1 MGAASLPVGLR
12 RALER
17 RLETLAAGV
26 PFALRL
32 PDREPLRFGPGE
44 PRFVLA
50 AESRTGAAALAS
62 LDRTRLAEA
71 YLEGHLHVEGDLQAL
86 LSLRDRLRERNPGIL
101 AWRFLRPLFFG
112 QVASDKAWI
121 ARHYDEDPEFYLRFL
136 DRRHRCYSQAVFERD
151 DESLEA
157 AMTRKLDY
165 TLGAVGAR
173 PGDRILDVGGGW
185 GAFTEHA
192 GRKGVRVTSLT
203 ISTASET
210 FLRSLIERESLPC
223 DVRREHL
230 MEHRPDR
237 PYDGIVNLGV
247 TEHLP
252 DYPAT
257 LARYRELLKPGGRVV
272 LDASAA
278 RVKHD
283 LSSFFLRHVF
293 PGNGSPLCLHDYL
306 AAVAASPFELVE
318 VHNDRENYLRT
329 ARHWA
334 ENLDRHR
341 DEIVLRWG
349 LAHYRTFQLYLWGCV
364 DGFSRDVIQA
374 YRWVLHLRPG

>member
-1 MGAASLPVGLR
+1 MVGMPAGLR

-32 PDREPLRFGPGE
+32 PGAEPLHFGPGE

-50 AESRTGAAALAS
+50 AESRAGAAALAS

-71 YLEGHLHVEGDLQAL
+71 YLEGHLHVEGDLVAL
-86 LSLRDRLRERNPGIL
+86 LSLRDHFRERSPSTL
-101 AWRFLRPLFFG
+101 LWRFLRPLFFG
-112 QVASDKAWI
+112 QLASDKAWI

-136 DRRHRCYSQAVFERD
+136 DRRHRCYSQGVFAGE
-151 DESLEA
+151 DEPLEA
-157 AMTRKLDY
+157 AMSRKLDY
-165 TLGAVGAR
+165 ALSAVGAR

-192 GRKGVRVTSLT
+192 GRRGVHVTSLT
-203 ISTASET
+203 ISGASES
-210 FLRSLIERESLPC
+210 FLRELIEREDLPC

-230 MEHRPDR
+230 MEHRAER

-252 DYPAT
+252 DYPAS
-257 LARYRELLKPGGRVV
+257 LRKYRELLKPGGRVV

-306 AAVAASPFELVE
+306 AAVADSPFEVVE

-329 ARHWA
+329 SRHWA

-341 DEIVLRWG
+341 EEIVLRWG
-349 LAHYRTFQLYLWGCV
+349 LARYRTFQLYLWGCV

-374 YRWVLHLRPG
+374 YRWVLSLPSR